1 MNRED
6 RPIPKMAEVSLPRW
20 RSGSRPIRQSLERSG
35 NFDRADQ
42 NNPIGSESKDTDPGA
57 KRRCPKVGLLRVR
70 CKTTLARLR
79 TRPGG
84 ASPLRCEAPS
94 EFAELR
100 CTRWWQT
107 SLTCRATR
115 SQADSLPSIARL
127 NNARSRLRP
136 SARNRPQFIRT
147 SYGLNAP
154 FCPTLR
160 PLFHA
165 ISELTMG
172 ISLSATPILP
182 VVDLPKLIHKII
194 MLPPGTR
201 SLG

>member
-1 MNRED
+1 LLELGPPCREGAGKIGEQAD
-6 RPIPKMAEVSLPRW
+6 LHDVSGCTTAW
-20 RSGSRPIRQSLERSG
+20 SREAVSQ
-35 NFDRADQ
+35 
-42 NNPIGSESKDTDPGA
+42 
-57 KRRCPKVGLLRVR
+57 VGLFRVR
-70 CKTTLARLR
+70 CKITLARLR

-115 SQADSLPSIARL
+115 SQADSLLSIARL
-127 NNARSRLRP
+127 NNARSRLQP
-136 SARNRPQFIRT
+136 SARNRPRIIQT
-147 SYGLNAP
+147 SCGLNAR

-165 ISELTMG
+165 K
-172 ISLSATPILP
+172 P
-182 VVDLPKLIHKII
+182 DLI
-194 MLPPGTR
+194 MPPPHF
-201 SLG
+201 